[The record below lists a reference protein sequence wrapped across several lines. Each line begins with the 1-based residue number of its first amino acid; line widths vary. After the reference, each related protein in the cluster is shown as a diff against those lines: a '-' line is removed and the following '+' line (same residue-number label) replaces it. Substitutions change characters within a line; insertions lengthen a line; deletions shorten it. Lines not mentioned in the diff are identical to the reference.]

1 MENELLSRENIP
13 EEILEAFKENMKLS
27 KKLMTYYSCAL
38 LEIETK
44 FKVLNQQFSLEQEHN
59 PIETIKTRLKSTESI
74 LEKLH
79 RKNLPMDMAAVE
91 ENLYDVA
98 GIRVICPFI
107 NDIYCLADCLLQQ
120 DDVTLIEKKDYIKNP
135 KENGYR
141 SLHLIVET
149 PIFLQDEKR
158 LMKVEVQ
165 LRTIAMD
172 FWASLEHKLRYK
184 KDIPDDEAEQL
195 AIELQECA
203 QISAALDTRMEN
215 IRNRMN
221 SQEFREK
228 ANAQKNRSVQLLGAP
243 RPIRLLGE
251 LRDDKT
257 PSSAE

>member
-44 FKVLNQQFSLEQEHN
+44 FRVLNQQFSLEQEHN

-149 PIFLQDEKR
+149 PIFLQNEKR

-172 FWASLEHKLRYK
+172 FWASLEHRMRYK
-184 KDIPDDEAEQL
+184 KNLNP
-195 AIELQECA
+195 EL
-203 QISAALDTRMEN
+203 SDML
-215 IRNRMN
+215 
-221 SQEFREK
+221 
-228 ANAQKNRSVQLLGAP
+228 
-243 RPIRLLGE
+243 
-251 LRDDKT
+251 
-257 PSSAE
+257 SAELKDCAETSASLDIRMGRVKDIIEKNTAEE

>member
-141 SLHLIVET
+141 SRHLIVET

-172 FWASLEHKLRYK
+172 FWASLEHRMRYK
-184 KDIPDDEAEQL
+184 KNLNPELSEMLSTELKDCAETSARLDIRMGRVKDVIEKNTAE
-195 AIELQECA
+195 E
-203 QISAALDTRMEN
+203 
-215 IRNRMN
+215 
-221 SQEFREK
+221 
-228 ANAQKNRSVQLLGAP
+228 
-243 RPIRLLGE
+243 
-251 LRDDKT
+251 
-257 PSSAE
+257 